1 VSNVTDFLTAVTR
14 GDRDVVEKMLRPD
27 PSLLGA
33 RDEHGTSALLLA
45 YYPGKA
51 EVANA
56 ILTHQPDL
64 DMREAAT
71 VGDATRIRELGARD
85 PASVNAFGEDGFHPL
100 GLAAFFKR
108 PDAVRALLD
117 LGADPHLASRPAGFS
132 PLHSAVAD
140 DTGQAPKEIVRMLID
155 AGADPNARSATG
167 GTPLHTAAFTGDVTM
182 VRLLLAAGASSAVE
196 DERGR
201 TPLDLARERGQSE
214 AAALLHDRVLG
225 KKT

>member
-1 VSNVTDFLTAVTR
+1 VADDLFAAVKR
-14 GDRDVVEKMLRPD
+14 GDRDTVEKQIRSDPD
-27 PSLLGA
+27 LLST

-45 YYPGKA
+45 YYHGKA

-71 VGDATRIRELGARD
+71 VGDAARIRELGARD
-85 PASVNAFGEDGFHPL
+85 AASVNAFGDDGFHPL

-108 PDAVRALLD
+108 PEAVRALLD
-117 LGADPHLASRPAGFS
+117 LGADPHLATRPAGFS

-140 DTGQAPKEIVRMLID
+140 DTGQAPKEIVRMLLD

-167 GTPLHTAAFTGDVTM
+167 GTPLHTAAFTGDVLM
-182 VRLLLAAGASSAVE
+182 VRLLLLAGASSVVE

-214 AAALLHDRVLG
+214 AAAMLHDAALG
-225 KKT
+225 KKI